1 LKNAQKEGMMSIMPI
16 RSEEDYN
23 KVMQRIDELIDS
35 PPDSD
40 EFNELEVLSV
50 LAEDYEEKHF
60 PIDFPDPVEA
70 LKYIMEWKG
79 ITNND
84 LEPYIGT
91 KAVVLQIL
99 ERKKELTVEMIMRL
113 KKGLKISADLF
124 VPESKEDVP
133 VLA

>member
-1 LKNAQKEGMMSIMPI
+1 MIILPI

-23 KVMQRIDELIDS
+23 QVMQRIDALLDA
-35 PPDSD
+35 PPGSD

-50 LAEDYEEKHF
+50 LAEDYEEKYF

-79 ITNND
+79 ITSNE

-91 KAVVLQIL
+91 KAAVRQVL
-99 ERKKELTVEMIMRL
+99 EREKKLTVEMIMRL

-124 VPESKEDVP
+124 IPESNEDVP
-133 VLA
+133 ILA

>member
-1 LKNAQKEGMMSIMPI
+1 MIILPI

-23 KVMQRIDELIDS
+23 QVMQRIDALLDAS
-35 PPDSD
+35 PGSD
-40 EFNELEVLSV
+40 DFNELEVLSV

-60 PIDFPDPVEA
+60 PIDFPDPIEA

-79 ITNND
+79 ITSNE

-91 KAVVLQIL
+91 KAAVRQVLD
-99 ERKKELTVEMIMRL
+99 RKRTLTVEMIMRL

-124 VPESKEDVP
+124 IPESNEDVP

>member
-1 LKNAQKEGMMSIMPI
+1 MSILPI
-16 RSEEDYN
+16 HSEEDYN
-23 KVMQRIDELIDS
+23 KVIQRIDELIDS
-35 PPDSD
+35 QPGSD

-60 PIDFPDPVEA
+60 SIDFPDPVEA

-79 ITNND
+79 ITTSE

-91 KAVVLQIL
+91 KAAVRQVL
-99 ERKKELTVEMIMRL
+99 ERKKELTIEMIMRL

-124 VPESKEDVP
+124 IPESNEDVP

>member
-1 LKNAQKEGMMSIMPI
+1 MIILPI

-23 KVMQRIDELIDS
+23 QVMQRIDALLDA
-35 PPDSD
+35 PPGSD

-79 ITNND
+79 ITSNE

-91 KAVVLQIL
+91 KAAVRQVL
-99 ERKKELTVEMIMRL
+99 ERKKKLTVEMIMRL

-124 VPESKEDVP
+124 IPESNEDVP
-133 VLA
+133 ILA

>member
-1 LKNAQKEGMMSIMPI
+1 MIILPI

-23 KVMQRIDELIDS
+23 QVMQRIDALLDA
-35 PPDSD
+35 PPGSD

-60 PIDFPDPVEA
+60 LIDFPDPVEA

-79 ITNND
+79 ITSNE

-91 KAVVLQIL
+91 KAAVRQVL
-99 ERKKELTVEMIMRL
+99 EREKKLTVEMIMRL

-124 VPESKEDVP
+124 IPESNEDVP
-133 VLA
+133 ILA

>member
-1 LKNAQKEGMMSIMPI
+1 MSILPI

-23 KVMQRIDELIDS
+23 KVMQRIDALIDA
-35 PPDSD
+35 PPGSD

-79 ITNND
+79 ITSNE

-91 KAVVLQIL
+91 KAVVRQVL
-99 ERKKELTVEMIMRL
+99 ERKKQLTLEMIMRL
-113 KKGLKISADLF
+113 KKGLKISADIF
-124 VPESKEDVP
+124 IPESNEDVP

>member
-1 LKNAQKEGMMSIMPI
+1 MIILPI

-23 KVMQRIDELIDS
+23 QVMQRIDALLDA
-35 PPDSD
+35 PPGSD

-79 ITNND
+79 ITSNE

-91 KAVVLQIL
+91 KAVVRQVL
-99 ERKKELTVEMIMRL
+99 ERKKKLTVEMIMRL

-124 VPESKEDVP
+124 IPESNEDVP
-133 VLA
+133 ILA

>member
-1 LKNAQKEGMMSIMPI
+1 MSILPI

-35 PPDSD
+35 PPGSE

-50 LAEDYEEKHF
+50 LAQDYEEKHF
-60 PIDFPDPVEA
+60 PIDFPEPVEA

-79 ITNND
+79 ITANE

-91 KAVVLQIL
+91 KAAVRQVL
-99 ERKKELTVEMIMRL
+99 ERKKELTLEMIMRL

-124 VPESKEDVP
+124 IPESNEDIP
-133 VLA
+133 VLT

>member
-1 LKNAQKEGMMSIMPI
+1 MEEIMSIMPI
-16 RSEEDYN
+16 WSEEDYN

-35 PPDSD
+35 PAGSD

-60 PIDFPDPVEA
+60 SIDFPDPIEA

-79 ITNND
+79 ITSND